1 LTSSFQSHTQRKN
14 QQFQLILEREKRKNE
29 KAEKERT
36 LALDRLATAHRLLS
50 IINREF
56 SRATINIIGN
66 ADMKDLEYD
75 QRYLRICQE
84 VDELRVIACLYETLP
99 IKDVEKIHDHMSD
112 FWGNFRNVLRLNSL
126 GEKVPQNISGLDNA
140 YAAAREIKEKTTS
153 LKHELFKLAKQYQI
167 DD

>member
-1 LTSSFQSHTQRKN
+1 METSIFTSIVAAMSALFGVALTSSFQSHTQRKN

-66 ADMKDLEYD
+66 ADMKD
-75 QRYLRICQE
+75 I
-84 VDELRVIACLYETLP
+84 
-99 IKDVEKIHDHMSD
+99 
-112 FWGNFRNVLRLNSL
+112 
-126 GEKVPQNISGLDNA
+126 
-140 YAAAREIKEKTTS
+140 
-153 LKHELFKLAKQYQI
+153 
-167 DD
+167 